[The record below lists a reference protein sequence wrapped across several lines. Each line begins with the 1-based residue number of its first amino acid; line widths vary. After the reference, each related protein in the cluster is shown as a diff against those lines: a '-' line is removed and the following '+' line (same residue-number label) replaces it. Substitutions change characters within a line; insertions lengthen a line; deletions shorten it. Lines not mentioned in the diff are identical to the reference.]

1 MRSLVISTKGGAGKS
16 TFCFEILAP
25 FVYQKTNKKAKV
37 YEYDNENQESYNYK
51 NSSLID
57 SQIKETNND
66 ETIGDDLSDKGKEKD
81 YIVDVGGGSRA
92 GSFIMHNGDFFKGWF
107 DRIFIPMNFDQQDA
121 INAITTYKNIVEKGF
136 PKENIIFV
144 CSQAVFDEES
154 ENMNMFVPFFGSKYI
169 PSKSGYGFEGFAKSN
184 LGEDFKYIFVPYNQ
198 YKYWAKLQG
207 KTAFELIAD
216 LPKFQAMFDSGKSE
230 DMRIAQKN
238 IRLIRGI
245 EAWQNKVKSLVYSK
259 LETIYG

>member
-37 YEYDNENQESYNYK
+37 YEYDNENQESKNYK

-57 SQIKETNND
+57 SQNKETDND

-81 YIVDVGGGSRA
+81 YIVDVGGGSRS

-121 INAITTYKNIVEKGF
+121 INAIATCKSIVEKGF
-136 PKENIIFV
+136 PKENIMFV
-144 CSQAVFDEES
+144 CSQAIYDDDL
-154 ENMNMFVPFFGSKYI
+154 ENRGMFVPFFGSKCI
-169 PSKSGYGFEGFAKSN
+169 PSKSGYGFDGFGKRELN
-184 LGEDFKYIFVPYNQ
+184 NEFQYCFVPLNQ

-216 LPKFQAMFDSGKSE
+216 LPKFQAMFNSGKSE
-230 DMRIAQKN
+230 DIRIAQKN